1 MEFQHR
7 YYGATTASSNAH
19 ESHFGF
25 APDTLREPT
34 FFVGE
39 VADHLPF
46 REAMSALH
54 HVVVSDMRFK
64 PKDRTVYFEWLKGH
78 EQQLLAEAMAG
89 QAGIKTRIEEL
100 RKEHSEIS
108 KKTNSIMSPFFWAR
122 QRYFNWLYNQDR
134 DAWFVLDPVI
144 TVHPDEIFFE
154 CFSLDESTYGRLSCD
169 HETFKSIG
177 DIAYGT
183 TNIDYSYTLYDEFQ
197 KIRSYRT
204 TSLAIEPSGFQVQTS
219 GEEMYREE
227 KIDLPDSWVRGFLQV
242 SSAMALPAHVV
253 DLHPVDVHN
262 ILARLAARKERHGPR
277 SLRFLLE
284 PGAPVRV
291 LIEPWNEMLTFRRSI
306 YQGSS
311 GAEIRLWGRR
321 RLAILARALPLAKS
335 VRLHM
340 LGTGLPSF
348 AVVDYGGLRFTL
360 GMSGWTAN
368 DWSRAG
374 QFDLLAPRQPV
385 DDMTKEIV
393 FNALKPRYSATV
405 TELSSATG
413 LNGSTIAAALTAYTQ
428 AGRVMYDL
436 DKGVFRLRELSRDP
450 LPMDALRF
458 ASEQEEKADRFIA
471 ANLVTLGEIGERD
484 GKRVINGTVLDD
496 GKTYNPM
503 IVLDPDER
511 LVEARCDCYFYGHNK
526 MMRGPCEH
534 MLALRRFYNTQT
546 AAITASAREME
557 VSTKNIGGAV

>member
-7 YYGATTASSNAH
+7 YYGATAATTNATA
-19 ESHFGF
+19 SHFGF
-25 APDTLREPT
+25 APDTLRQPT
-34 FFVGE
+34 YFVGE

-64 PKDRTVYFEWLKGH
+64 PKDRTVYFAWLKDH
-78 EQQLLAEAMAG
+78 EQQLLAEAMTSQGERAV
-89 QAGIKTRIEEL
+89 RIEAL
-100 RKEHSEIS
+100 RREQAEIAKRTS
-108 KKTNSIMSPFFWAR
+108 FLMAPFYAAR
-122 QRYFNWLYNQDR
+122 QKYFNWLYKESK

-154 CFSLDESTYGRLSCD
+154 CFSQDESTYGRLSCD

-183 TNIDYSYTLYDEFQ
+183 TNIDYSHTLYDEFQ

-204 TSLAIEPSGFQVQTS
+204 TSLAIDPSGFQVQTS
-219 GEEMYREE
+219 GEELYREE

-253 DLHPVDVHN
+253 DLHPVDMHN

-277 SLRFLLE
+277 SLRFFLE
-284 PGAPVRV
+284 PGNPVRV
-291 LIEPWNEMLTFRRSI
+291 LIEPWGEVLTFRRSI
-306 YQGSS
+306 YKGAAA
-311 GAEIRLWGRR
+311 AEIRLWGRR

-335 VRLHM
+335 VRLHL

-360 GMSGWTAN
+360 GLSGWTSN

-385 DDMTKEIV
+385 DDLTAATV
-393 FNALKPRYSATV
+393 FDALKGRHSATV
-405 TELSSATG
+405 AELAAATG
-413 LNGSTIAAALTAYTQ
+413 FDSAITAAALTAYTQ

-436 DKGVFRLRELSRDP
+436 DKGIFRLRELSRDP
-450 LPMDALRF
+450 LPVAALRF
-458 ASEQEEKADRFIA
+458 ASPQEEKADRFVA
-471 ANLVTLGEIGERD
+471 AKLVTVESVGDRD
-484 GKRVINGTVLDD
+484 GKRVITGQVLDD
-496 GKTYNPM
+496 AKPYKPM
-503 IVLDPDER
+503 IALDNDER

-526 MMRGPCEH
+526 LMRGPCEH
-534 MLALRRFYNTQT
+534 MLALRRLYNTQVAT
-546 AAITASAREME
+546 SARS
-557 VSTKNIGGAV
+557 VNIANGAA

>member
-1 MEFQHR
+1 MQFQHR
-7 YYGATTASSNAH
+7 YYGATAATTSADA
-19 ESHFGF
+19 SHFGF

-64 PKDRTVYFEWLKGH
+64 PKDRTVYFAWLKDH
-78 EQQLLAEAMAG
+78 EQQLLADAMTSQGERKA
-89 QAGIKTRIEEL
+89 QIDTL
-100 RKEHSEIS
+100 RREQEEIS
-108 KKTNSIMSPFFWAR
+108 KQTSKILAPFYAAR
-122 QRYFNWLYNQDR
+122 QKYFNWLYKESK

-154 CFSLDESTYGRLSCD
+154 CFSQDESTYGRLSCD

-183 TNIDYSYTLYDEFQ
+183 TNIDYSHTLYDEFQ

-204 TSLAIEPSGFQVQTS
+204 TSLAIDPSGFQVQTS
-219 GEEMYREE
+219 GEELYREE

-253 DLHPVDVHN
+253 DLHPVDMHN

-277 SLRFLLE
+277 SLRFFLE
-284 PGAPVRV
+284 PGNPVRV
-291 LIEPWNEMLTFRRSI
+291 LIEPWGEVLSFRRSV
-306 YQGSS
+306 YRGSAA
-311 GAEIRLWGRR
+311 AEIRLWGRR

-335 VRLHM
+335 VRLHL

-360 GMSGWTAN
+360 GLSGWTAN
-368 DWSRAG
+368 DWSRSG

-385 DDMTKEIV
+385 DDLTATTV
-393 FNALKPRYSATV
+393 FNALKARHSATV
-405 TELSSATG
+405 TELAGATG
-413 LNGSTIAAALTAYTQ
+413 LDGALAAAALTAYTQ

-450 LPMDALRF
+450 LPIAALRF

-471 ANLVTLGEIGERD
+471 AKLVTVESAGERD
-484 GKRVINGTVLDD
+484 GKRVITGQVLDD
-496 GKTYNPM
+496 AKPYTPM
-503 IVLDPDER
+503 IALDNDER
-511 LVEARCDCYFYGHNK
+511 LVDARCDCYFYGHNK
-526 MMRGPCEH
+526 LMRGPCEH
-534 MLALRRFYNTQT
+534 MLALRRFYNTQIALT
-546 AAITASAREME
+546 ATSPKTIS
-557 VSTKNIGGAV
+557 GAA